1 MSASPLRSA
10 NRPPVAINAPLRLG
24 LMLAVLLLLLPLA
37 LLWGEGG
44 FYGSLRPLWD
54 SQADASLSAIL
65 WQLRWPRLLA
75 AVSVGALLAL
85 AGVVVQN
92 LFKNPLADPY
102 VLGVSSGAALSYLL
116 AATFG
121 LAVPVL
127 LASLGGAVAT
137 LLVLLLLSWPH
148 LRQIERV
155 LLNGVMLSFGLS
167 ALISV
172 ILVLSR
178 QTLTQSLLFWLMGDL
193 AHSQLRYWPVLL
205 VLLALAGL
213 SWHWRELDVLAR
225 GNRFAEKTGVAV
237 RRLNLM
243 LLVSAALLV
252 AAAVSLAG
260 PIGFVGLMVPH
271 ISRRLVGFS
280 HRYLLPAAAI
290 NGAILLVLA
299 DTLARS
305 VTAPVQLP
313 AGAITALLGVAF
325 FLVLQRHGGW
335 R

>member
-1 MSASPLRSA
+1 MMPE
-10 NRPPVAINAPLRLG
+10 PVPVAINARLRLG
-24 LMLAVLLLLLPLA
+24 CLLLALLLLLPLA

-44 FYGSLRPLWD
+44 FSSSLAALWHPE
-54 SQADASLSAIL
+54 ADPALTAIL

-75 AVSVGALLAL
+75 AISVGALLAL

-102 VLGVSSGAALSYLL
+102 ILGVSSGAALSYLL

-121 LAVPVL
+121 LALPVL
-127 LASLGGAVAT
+127 LASLSGAVMA
-137 LLVLLLLSWPH
+137 LLLLLLLSWRYARH
-148 LRQIERV
+148 TERV
-155 LLNGVMLSFGLS
+155 LLNGVMLSFGFS

-178 QTLTQSLLFWLMGDL
+178 QALTQSLLFWLMGDL
-193 AHSQLRYWPVLL
+193 SHSRLRYWPLL
-205 VLLALAGL
+205 LLLAALAWL
-213 SWHWRELDVLAR
+213 WWHWRELDVLAR
-225 GNRFAEKTGVAV
+225 GNRFAEKTGVQV
-237 RRLNLM
+237 VRLNLM
-243 LLVSAALLV
+243 LLISAAILV

-290 NGAILLVLA
+290 NGAILLLVA

-305 VTAPVQLP
+305 VAAPVQLP
-313 AGAITALLGVAF
+313 AGAITALLGVVF
-325 FLVLQRHGGW
+325 FLVLQRNGGW